1 MANININDNTPLI
14 GILCWEEGCSPRGL
28 VQLEKLVGN
37 STNPESFEFT
47 IKYSRVKGANIHT
60 ILENPC
66 QKTLQSMINEAQIME
81 KQGIKAITTSCGF
94 NAVFQRELSDS
105 VNIPVF
111 TSSLMQ
117 VPLVHHMLTEQQSV
131 GIITAKKSALS
142 EKHLENAGITKQ
154 MRVQIKGL
162 EDCSEWNVGINIVP
176 TRMMFLIDMSNSMM
190 DGTPS
195 KWDQTRGA
203 LDTILTSYD
212 EMIRFGLD
220 LFPVRGWE
228 INGLGD
234 YLHYVTVPTLCT
246 VFVALGY
253 NTRFYRA
260 VIAEEIDRDH
270 VRTMKAYG
278 CPSAKMLSRSPTC

>member
-47 IKYSRVKGANIHT
+47 IRYSRVKGANIHT

-66 QKTLQSMINEAQIME
+66 QETLQSMIDEAQKME
-81 KQGIKAITTSCGF
+81 EQGIKAITTSCGF

-117 VPLVHHMLTEQQSV
+117 VPLIQHMLTEQQSV
-131 GIITAKKSALS
+131 GIITAKKLALS

-162 EDCSEWNVGINIVP
+162 EDCSEWNKIFSAPEQDIDIP
-176 TRMMFLIDMSNSMM
+176 TVERDVVSSACSMM
-190 DGTPS
+190 KKADI
-195 KWDQTRGA
+195 GA
-203 LDTILTSYD
+203 FVLECTDLPPFSNAIRKATGRPVFDFVTLTNFVHQG
-212 EMIRFGLD
+212 IRL
-220 LFPVRGWE
+220 
-228 INGLGD
+228 
-234 YLHYVTVPTLCT
+234 
-246 VFVALGY
+246 
-253 NTRFYRA
+253 
-260 VIAEEIDRDH
+260 
-270 VRTMKAYG
+270 
-278 CPSAKMLSRSPTC
+278 